1 MGNEVLIVDDEV
13 DIRMLITGVLQDEGY
28 ETCDAGDSDS
38 ALELLR
44 RRRPSL
50 VVLDI
55 WLENSVLD
63 GMQILRAVKQE
74 TPATPVVMIS
84 GHGNIETAVNAI
96 KLGAYDFIEKPF
108 KSDRLLLVVQR
119 AIEAAR
125 LRSEN
130 EELRLRIGQT
140 SDLIGSSHW
149 YHQVSQ
155 AIRKVA
161 PTGSRVLITGPAGAG
176 KEVVARQLHSC
187 SHRATAPFVALNCA
201 TMHPDRLEPELFGS
215 EPDRADGDGSSKIGT
230 FEKAHGGTLFL
241 DEVADMPMETQGKIV
256 RVLQEQTFQRVGGD
270 KRIAVDVRVIAATN
284 KDLQAAIADGTFRED
299 LFFRLSVI
307 PVRVPPLRDRREDI
321 PALVKHF
328 SDLFAAEGGRARR
341 FTTAALDLLQR
352 HPWRGNI
359 RELKNAVERALIM
372 APGDHIDAVDLR
384 NLVPNAPA
392 LDTVAPAA
400 TSGESLP
407 ARDVEPVRDEWTP
420 SSASPESGSVAE
432 PSPPTRPDAAPRPT
446 TLREF
451 KEQAE
456 REFLVEKLRE
466 HHWNI
471 SRTAEV
477 IGTPRSNLYKKLEQ
491 YSISQEHDG

>member
-1 MGNEVLIVDDEV
+1 MANEILIVDDEA
-13 DIRMLITGVLQDEGY
+13 DIRMLITGILQDEGY
-28 ETCDAGDSDS
+28 ETCDAGDSER

-44 RRRPSL
+44 QRRPSL

-55 WLENSVLD
+55 WLENSALD
-63 GMQILRAVKQE
+63 GMEILSAVKQE
-74 TPATPVVMIS
+74 WPATPVVMIS

-140 SDLIGSSHW
+140 SDFIGSSHW

-201 TMHPDRLEPELFGS
+201 TMHPDRLEPELFGT
-215 EPDRADGDGSSKIGT
+215 EPGLLDGEAGTVGT

-284 KDLQAAIADGTFRED
+284 RDLPGLISDGRFRED
-299 LFFRLSVI
+299 LFYRLNV
-307 PVRVPPLRDRREDI
+307 VPIEVPALRERREDI
-321 PALVKHF
+321 PELVTNF
-328 SDLFAAEGGRARR
+328 MERAAENAGLPPRALSDDAL
-341 FTTAALDLLQR
+341 AALR
-352 HPWRGNI
+352 AYEWPGNVRQLRNVI
-359 RELKNAVERALIM
+359 EWVLIM
-372 APGDHIDAVDLR
+372 APGRPQDPVRPDMLPPEIGAS
-384 NLVPNAPA
+384 A
-392 LDTVAPAA
+392 LA
-400 TSGESLP
+400 SLP
-407 ARDVEPVRDEWTP
+407 SETGEEIMSLP
-420 SSASPESGSVAE
+420 
-432 PSPPTRPDAAPRPT
+432 
-446 TLREF
+446 LREAREVF
-451 KEQAE
+451 E
-456 REFLVEKLRE
+456 RKYLEAQVMRFGG
-466 HHWNI
+466 NI
-471 SRTAEV
+471 SRTASFVGMERSALHRKLRSLGV
-477 IGTPRSNLYKKLEQ
+477 GTVERA
-491 YSISQEHDG
+491 